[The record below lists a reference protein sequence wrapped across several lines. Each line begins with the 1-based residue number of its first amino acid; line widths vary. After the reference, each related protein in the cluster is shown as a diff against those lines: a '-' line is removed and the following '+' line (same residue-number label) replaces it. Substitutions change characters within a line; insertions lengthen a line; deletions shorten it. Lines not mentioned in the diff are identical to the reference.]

1 MSTWTGDEIV
11 KNKMRAITVILV
23 TVLLTGGLFAAITA
37 NSAFAASASVTVVIN
52 EFMADNAAAV
62 KGPYGTY
69 PDWIELYNYGDAPV
83 DLSGMYLT
91 DDLTNPMWRFEEGQ
105 LLGPKRYLLIWADGQ
120 PGRGPLHTSFRILAN
135 GGTLGL
141 FASDRQ
147 TLIDYIIYDKQ
158 LQDVSYGRTP
168 DGSSNWHYLTNSTAE
183 TANIANQ
190 RTLTSTPWPIWI
202 VITIALVAC
211 IGVLIR
217 DKIRARKKK

>member
-1 MSTWTGDEIV
+1 
-11 KNKMRAITVILV
+11 MRTITVIIV
-23 TVLLTGGLFAAITA
+23 TVLLTGGLFTAINIA
-37 NSAFAASASVTVVIN
+37 NFAVSAASSATVVIN

-69 PDWIELYNYGDAPV
+69 PDWIELYNYGDTPV
-83 DLSGMYLT
+83 DLSGIYLT

-120 PGRGPLHTSFRILAN
+120 PGRGPLHTNFRILAN
-135 GGTLGL
+135 GGTIGL

-158 LQDVSYGRTP
+158 LQDVSYGRIP
-168 DGSSNWHYLTNSTAE
+168 DGGSDWQYLTNSTAGE
-183 TANIANQ
+183 ANIANQ

-211 IGVLIR
+211 IGVLAR
-217 DKIRARKKK
+217 DKIRAKRKK

>member
-1 MSTWTGDEIV
+1 MAGDKIV
-11 KNKMRAITVILV
+11 KNKMRTITVIIV
-23 TVLLTGGLFAAITA
+23 TVLLTGGLFTAINIA
-37 NSAFAASASVTVVIN
+37 NFAVSAASSATVVIN

-62 KGPYGTY
+62 KGPYATY
-69 PDWIELYNYGDAPV
+69 PDWIELYNYGDTPV

-91 DDLTNPMWRFEEGQ
+91 DDLTNPMWQFEEGQ

-120 PGRGPLHTSFRILAN
+120 PGRGPLHTNFRILAN
-135 GGTLGL
+135 GGTIGL

-158 LQDVSYGRTP
+158 LQDVSYGRIP
-168 DGSSNWHYLTNSTAE
+168 DGGSDWQYLTNSTASA
-183 TANIANQ
+183 ANKANP

-211 IGVLIR
+211 IGVLVR
-217 DKIRARKKK
+217 DKIRARRKK